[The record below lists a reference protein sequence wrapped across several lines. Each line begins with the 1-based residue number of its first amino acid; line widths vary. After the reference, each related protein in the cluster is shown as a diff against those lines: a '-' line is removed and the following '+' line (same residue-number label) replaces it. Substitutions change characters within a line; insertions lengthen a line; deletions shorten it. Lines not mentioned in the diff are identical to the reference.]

1 MPKSAKPSID
11 YQALQT
17 ELDNV
22 MSELKR
28 EDLDVDTA
36 LKHYQRGLELAERLQ
51 KYLET
56 AENKVTELKARF
68 NNASK

>member
-1 MPKSAKPSID
+1 MPKSKPTID
-11 YQALQT
+11 YQALQA
-17 ELDNV
+17 ELDSV
-22 MSELKR
+22 MAELQR

-36 LKHYQRGLELAERLQ
+36 LKHYQRGLELVEQLQ

-56 AENKVTELKARF
+56 AENKVTELKAKF